1 MSCLGHVLI
10 ENGWPIL
17 PLCWTDEEGQCACGR
32 GHSDKNSG
40 KAPLTPNGVKNATTD
55 RAQVDY
61 WASKWPNANWGVAC
75 TAVTVMDIDDTELA
89 DQLKADAGFISQ
101 HFVVS
106 TPRRGGLHLYLVE
119 ESPAQQSRVL
129 SSQDGR
135 RLGELQRGG
144 RYVVG
149 PGSRIAGRQY
159 RALTDN
165 PPAKVE
171 DAEEWLAEMF
181 ERYGV
186 VLRRSR
192 QSDIQEWAPI
202 EFEGVDADASLERAL
217 QSLQPERGK
226 RLISGLQQGGDSEGQ
241 SSRSEADFAAVSTL
255 IEAGLTDPEGAA
267 IWMHS
272 QLGQRR
278 KVQRRPDYV
287 ARTIANAHAAVEV
300 GKLGSVTSAR
310 PANIMPAPRNDSLVR
325 QAIKTGQLAVEV
337 DLLSAVNF
345 EARLVERLKEA
356 EDQVVRDEVPDPG
369 TMQSL
374 VAELQKGPR
383 LISAAPGIGKTHQVV
398 QLAEEHDMVVNR
410 PVLHAVPSHKSFTN
424 VERQGFWDHWQGHSS
439 GENGDEPCPASMLGN
454 KGYRPGRDCTCGWVR
469 SEAGEGH
476 VPTVSPV
483 EYLLANDPDGPPLRP
498 EALEFPLWVFD
509 DIGPDKFVDT
519 MVITRRDLELTEQHH
534 PYQSARAVAC
544 ALLRVLDGHTAEN
557 QGRLIHE
564 KQSWSG
570 SELVEH
576 LDESFAAD
584 GMSVASWE
592 FKTVLDVLESVQG
605 KAGMWPDQ
613 PWVPRQKRL
622 EQPLPLNF
630 METLF
635 NCLVRDCGSH
645 FKGVSGNPSIHMV
658 WASPQP
664 GQPQQSIIRLNRRKY
679 LPREAIHK
687 TVVLDANGDPDLWST
702 ALGAPVTLGETNHEL
717 LSNGGMPFPQAMR
730 VVQLRDSHVGKTTLE
745 HFDGDGQATL
755 IPKYRDLLK
764 QEVQSRKELGKAKKV
779 GIITF
784 QELIPDSIAAL
795 QEAGYIYSEDPEQT
809 EIVTGYYYNLRGAN
823 EFTGCDVLVLLG
835 YPRPN
840 PQGLYEET
848 CALYQDDPV
857 PISEEPTRYSGR
869 LQLRNGYSISIDKLL
884 YGYNDTRLQSMLN
897 QKSRAELYQAL
908 HRARPFAPA
917 TSVQEVLLVTDVP
930 VPGVPVDTFF
940 GRDGRMFDSLTA
952 LLGDG
957 DTTVPQL
964 VDRFIAD
971 HGHNGDGA
979 TRDSLERWVKRN
991 TPWLSE
997 ATGTKFVPGKG
1008 RGNPGRFRTRA
1019 ISNI

>member
-1 MSCLGHVLI
+1 M
-10 ENGWPIL
+10 L
-17 PLCWTDEEGQCACGR
+17 PLCWTDGDGECACGR
-32 GHSDKNSG
+32 GHASKGAG
-40 KAPLTPNGVKNATTD
+40 KVPLTPHGVKNATTN
-55 RAQVDY
+55 AELVDY
-61 WASKWPNANWGVAC
+61 WATKWPNANWGVAC
-75 TAVTVMDIDDTELA
+75 TAVTVMDIDDAELA
-89 DQLKADAGFISQ
+89 AQLKADAEFIAQ

-119 ESPAQQSRVL
+119 ENPAQQSRVL

-159 RALTDN
+159 RALTNN

-186 VLRRSR
+186 VLRRSH
-192 QSDIQEWAPI
+192 QTEIQEWAPI
-202 EFEGVDADASLERAL
+202 EFEGVDADASLERAI

-226 RLISGLQQGGDSEGQ
+226 RLIAGLQQGGDSEGQ

-255 IEAGLTDPEGAA
+255 IEAGLTDPEVAA

-272 QLGQRR
+272 PLGQRR

-310 PANIMPAPRNDSLVR
+310 PTNIMPAPRGNSLVGE
-325 QAIKTGQLAVEV
+325 AIKTGQLAVEV
-337 DLLSAVNF
+337 DLLGAVNF
-345 EARLVERLKEA
+345 EARLVDKLEKMEA
-356 EDQVVRDEVPDPG
+356 QLAGDGVPDPG
-369 TMQSL
+369 TKQSL
-374 VAELQKGPR
+374 IAELKKGPR

-410 PVLHAVPSHKSFTN
+410 PVLHAVPSHKSFAN
-424 VERQGFWDHWQGHSS
+424 VERHGYWEHWQGHAN
-439 GENGDEPCPASMLGN
+439 GEGGGEPCPASVLGN
-454 KGYRPGRDCTCGWVR
+454 KGYRPGPDCTCGWIR
-469 SEAGEGH
+469 PADDGGH

-483 EYLLANDPDGPPLRP
+483 EYLLADTPDGLPLRP

-519 MVITRRDLELTEQHH
+519 MVITRRDLELTAQHH
-534 PYQSARAVAC
+534 PYQSARALTW

-564 KQSWSG
+564 KHSWSG

-576 LDESFAAD
+576 LDESFAED
-584 GMSVASWE
+584 GISVDTWE
-592 FKTVLDVLESVQG
+592 FNTVLDILERVQR
-605 KAGMWPDQ
+605 KEGMWPDQ
-613 PWVPRQKRL
+613 PWVPRQKGP

-645 FKGVSGNPSIHMV
+645 FKGIPGNPSVHMV
-658 WASPQP
+658 WASPRP
-664 GQPQQSIIRLNRRKY
+664 GQPQQSIIRVNRRKY
-679 LPREAIHK
+679 LPREAVHK
-687 TVVLDANGDPDLWST
+687 TVVLDASGDPDLWST
-702 ALGAPVTLGETNHEL
+702 ALGAPVTPGETNHEL
-717 LSNGGMPFPQAMR
+717 LSPEGMPFPESMR

-764 QEVQSRKELGKAKKV
+764 GELQARKELGQARRV

-784 QELIPDSIAAL
+784 RELIPDCIAAL
-795 QEAGYIYSEDPEQT
+795 QEVGYTYSDNPEQT

-823 EFTGCDVLVLLG
+823 EFIGCDVLVLLG

-848 CALYQDDPV
+848 CALYQDDPR
-857 PISEEPTRYSGR
+857 PISKEPARYSGR
-869 LQLRNGYSISIDKLL
+869 LLLRNGHSISIDKPL
-884 YGYNDTRLQSMLN
+884 YGYNDSRLQSMLDH
-897 QKSRAELYQAL
+897 KSQAELYQAL

-940 GRDGRMFDSLTA
+940 GRDGRMFDC
-952 LLGDG
+952 LLQLLSEPAHEV
-957 DTTVPQL
+957 TVPQL
-964 VDRFIAD
+964 VEAFMTICGPD
-971 HGHNGDGA
+971 GDGA
-979 TRDSLERWVKRN
+979 TKESLQKWVRNDS
-991 TPWLSE
+991 TWLAE
-997 ATGTKFVPGKG
+997 ATGSEFAPGRGKG
-1008 RGNPGRFRTRA
+1008 RPGIFRTRA
-1019 ISNI
+1019 IPNI